1 MSTVSVCVPRLLL
14 CVCCAPCASLQHV
27 VRLIAFGRLEDYLE
41 VSVPVKLGVSG
52 NDGKASPTSNGA
64 KRPPPDSTPDEA
76 PEEKRAKPQ

>member
-1 MSTVSVCVPRLLL
+1 MFSESVPRLLM

-27 VRLIAFGRLEDYLE
+27 VRLIAFDRLKDYLE
-41 VSVPVKLGVSG
+41 VNVPMKLGVSG

-76 PEEKRAKPQ
+76 PEEKRAKSQ